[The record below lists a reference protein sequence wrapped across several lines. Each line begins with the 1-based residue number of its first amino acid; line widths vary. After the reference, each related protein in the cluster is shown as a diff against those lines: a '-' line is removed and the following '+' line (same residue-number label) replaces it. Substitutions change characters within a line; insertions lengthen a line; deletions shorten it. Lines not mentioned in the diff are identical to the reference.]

1 MASPI
6 TPSDHLDS
14 VSESSPSINKPSHHW
29 EQPPVPINNP
39 ITADLNVLFNS
50 DVQFLGTTAPA
61 YSMANPWQ
69 QIDEMFG
76 LTTPPPPPISPSPVT
91 APQSPEQQ
99 YVPPPGPPLVHYT
112 GQPEQP
118 PQQPQMTMDQMLA

>member
-39 ITADLNVLFNS
+39 ITADPNTLFNS
-50 DVQFLGTTAPA
+50 DAQFLGTATPA

-69 QIDEMFG
+69 QIDEMFR
-76 LTTPPPPPISPSPVT
+76 LSTPPPPPITPTPVT
-91 APQSPEQQ
+91 APMSPVQ
-99 YVPPPGPPLVHYT
+99 YPLPPGPPPVQHT
-112 GQPEQP
+112 GQQQTQP
-118 PQQPQMTMDQMLA
+118 PPQPQMMMDQML